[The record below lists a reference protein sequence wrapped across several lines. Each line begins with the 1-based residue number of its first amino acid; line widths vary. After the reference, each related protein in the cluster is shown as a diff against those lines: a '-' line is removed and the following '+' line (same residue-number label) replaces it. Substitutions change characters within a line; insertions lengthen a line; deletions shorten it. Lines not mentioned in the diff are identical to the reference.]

1 MEFSS
6 SERRGMLVVPNAV
19 QRGAPA
25 AEKRARETT
34 LGCKGAK
41 IFNLLPAWIR
51 NINCVTAE
59 KFKSELDLFL
69 GGVPDQPT
77 VPGRHR
83 AATTNSLLDQLQ
95 MII

>member
-1 MEFSS
+1 
-6 SERRGMLVVPNAV
+6 MLVVPNAV

-25 AEKRARETT
+25 AVKRAREAT

-59 KFKSELDLFL
+59 KFKSELDLLL
-69 GGVPDQPT
+69 GGDPDQPI
-77 VPGRHR
+77 VPARHKSCQHKYPSR
-83 AATTNSLLDQLQ
+83 PTSDDILKSFYFVG
-95 MII
+95 